1 MLPGLGGSRAR
12 GRVDSPMEDG
22 LDLLILIGIVAGA
35 FWLGF
40 GFGYRH
46 RDSLSLQRRKKYRIS
61 KANVAVAGIEPATAT
76 HSDPPV
82 SG

>member
-22 LDLLILIGIVAGA
+22 LDLLILIGLVAGA
-35 FWLGF
+35 VWLG
-40 GFGYRH
+40 
-46 RDSLSLQRRKKYRIS
+46 YRIS
-61 KANVAVAGIEPATAT
+61 KAKVAVAGIEPATVT

>member
-1 MLPGLGGSRAR
+1 
-12 GRVDSPMEDG
+12 MEDG

-46 RDSLSLQRRKKYRIS
+46 RDNLSLQRRKKYRVS
-61 KANVAVAGIEPATAT
+61 KAKVAVAGIEPATTT
-76 HSDPPV
+76 HGDPSV